1 MKKMLA
7 MILFLCLLLC
17 AVPTMAE
24 VNLAGTY
31 ILDASPLGMPM
42 KMYLIINEANEF
54 QWTNKLEGGVD
65 KGNGTIGAKDGT
77 YVMLYSD
84 STNENLK
91 TATFNVENGALVFVT
106 RVPYGAAGINPNTEE
121 GLYPTAKKLVA
132 EEALGLYVGSH
143 EVEAMGATITYEYE
157 LELLVG
163 AEYIFTCNFT
173 VMGQAQEYVQKGTF
187 DLANGEIIL
196 NAENLPEQ
204 KGTWQDGVI
213 NVNAYVSAQSK
224 AGADITL
231 KKATTAEAAGVYTGV
246 KDMTAMMGVYA
257 NATLK
262 LDAVGGYT
270 YESVIDGEAYTE
282 KGTFTHEGTKII
294 LQSEEEGAASVEG
307 TLEANV
313 LSIKMKIS
321 SAVPMATLIPFYHE
335 NIQGTFTSEGEDE
348 MGIPHYS
355 TLVLNPDATYSL
367 NVDDMYFEDGTF
379 AVTASPMGVSLS
391 LIAPDGLES
400 TGVVSDTIN
409 ITHNI
414 DYSYNTLG
422 FTYKK

>member
-91 TATFNVENGALVFVT
+91 TATFNMENGALVFVT

-121 GLYPTAKKLVA
+121 GLFPTAKKLVA

-348 MGIPHYS
+348 MGILHYS